1 MPIATPE
8 VYAQML
14 NEAKEKS
21 FAFPAINV
29 SSSQTLNAALKGF
42 ADAGSDGIIQ
52 ISTGGAEY
60 LSGPSV
66 KNMVTGSVAFA
77 AYAVE
82 VAKNYP
88 VNIALHTDH
97 CPKDKLDGFVR
108 PLLDISAERV
118 ARGEAPLFQSHM
130 WDGSAVPLE
139 ENLQIAEELLAKCA
153 AANVILEIEVGV
165 VGGEEDGIVGAI
177 DDKLYTTPED
187 ALATVAA
194 LGLGEKG
201 RYMTALT
208 FGNVHGVYKPGNVK
222 LRPEI
227 LKAAQEEI
235 VEKHGADAGFGPKA
249 LPLDLVFHGGS
260 GSTPEEIAAAVDYG
274 VVKMN
279 VDTDTQYAFT
289 RPVATHMFQNYD
301 GVLKVDGEVG
311 NKKQY
316 DPRAW
321 GKAAEAGM
329 AARVVEACENLRSS
343 GHTLGA

>member
-14 NEAKEKS
+14 DAAKEKS

-42 ADAGSDGIIQ
+42 TDAGSDGIIQ

-60 LSGPSV
+60 LSGPSI
-66 KNMVTGSVAFA
+66 KNMVAGSVAFA
-77 AYAVE
+77 AYAAE

-97 CPKDKLDGFVR
+97 CPQDKLDGFVR
-108 PLLDISAERV
+108 PLINISAERV

-153 AANVILEIEVGV
+153 AAHIILEVEIGV
-165 VGGEEDGIVGAI
+165 VGGEEDGVANEIN
-177 DDKLYTTPED
+177 DQLYTTPED
-187 ALATVAA
+187 ALATVRA
-194 LGLGEKG
+194 LGAGDKG

-208 FGNVHGVYKPGNVK
+208 FGNVHGVYKPSNVK

-227 LKAAQEEI
+227 LREAQAAVAAELGLGE
-235 VEKHGADAGFGPKA
+235 GSRPF
-249 LPLDLVFHGGS
+249 DLVFHGGS
-260 GSTPEEIAAAVDYG
+260 GSTAEEIGAAVDFG

-289 RPVATHMFQNYD
+289 RPVAAHMFGNYD

-311 NKKQY
+311 NKKVY

-321 GKAAEAGM
+321 GKAGEAGM
-329 AARVVEACENLRSS
+329 AARIVVACQNLRSA
-343 GHTLGA
+343 GTTLGA